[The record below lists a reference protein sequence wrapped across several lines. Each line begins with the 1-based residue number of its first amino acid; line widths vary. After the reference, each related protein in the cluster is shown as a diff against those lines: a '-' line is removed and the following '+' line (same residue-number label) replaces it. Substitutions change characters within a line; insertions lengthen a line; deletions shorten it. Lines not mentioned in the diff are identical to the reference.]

1 MTPNEFRNELK
12 KPSGCYLF
20 CGEEDYL
27 KRHYLSALRKAVIEE
42 GDVFNHIVL
51 NSDNYS
57 PERLFGA
64 VEALPMMSDKKLI
77 ELTSVDIAGMTET
90 ELDELSNVLSEIG
103 KYEYNVVLIYTEP
116 FEFSTGNKKQPSKE
130 YSCLKD
136 LVKIVSFDRESPARL
151 ASWVTKHFTAE
162 LIVAPPDEVKL
173 LIDRCSCDMYTLAS
187 EIDKLSCYLKAHG
200 RERLTAED
208 IITVC
213 GERKEIAAFDLAN
226 AIIGRNGR
234 AAFSVLHQMKREKEK
249 PEIILSGV
257 SRSIGDMLIVKTLLN
272 SGMNTSEISKK
283 SGIHEYR
290 VSLYAKSASGI
301 SIDRL
306 KELSER
312 CYEADKLIKSTS
324 LDSYTVIERLV
335 AEVAK

>member
-27 KRHYLSALRKAVIEE
+27 KRHYLSALRKAVITE
-42 GDVFNHIVL
+42 GDVFNHIII

-64 VEALPMMSDKKLI
+64 IEALPMMSDKKLI
-77 ELTSVDIAGMTET
+77 EITSVDIAGMNES
-90 ELDELSNVLSEIG
+90 ELEELSNVLSQIG

-116 FEFSTGNKKQPSKE
+116 FEFSLGNKKQLSKE

-136 LVKIVSFDRESPARL
+136 HVKVVAFDRESPARL

-173 LIDRCSCDMYTLAS
+173 LMDRCSCDMYTLAS
-187 EIDKLSCYLKAHG
+187 EIDKLSCYLKANG
-200 RERLTAED
+200 REKLTVDD
-208 IITVC
+208 ILTVC

-226 AIIGRNGR
+226 AIIARNGK
-234 AAFSVLHQMKREKEK
+234 AAFAVLHQMKLEKEK
-249 PEIILSGV
+249 PEVLLSGV
-257 SRSIGDMLIVKTLLN
+257 SRTIGDMLIVKTLL
-272 SGMNTSEISKK
+272 SGGMNSSEISRKT
-283 SGIHEYR
+283 SIHEYR

-301 SIDRL
+301 EIERL
-306 KELSER
+306 NELVER

-335 AEVAK
+335 TEVVR